1 MQWVPS
7 LKAHGHGM
15 SMKTDGNLA
24 VGAGHWMQVCPRGSM
39 THWNAIICNE
49 NHCVSFFCDR
59 PTKQEAQQWGERMA
73 AERGYELAGVVVED
87 PVEDVF

>member
-1 MQWVPS
+1 
-7 LKAHGHGM
+7 
-15 SMKTDGNLA
+15 
-24 VGAGHWMQVCPRGSM
+24 M
-39 THWNAIICNE
+39 THWNAIVCNE

-73 AERGYELAGVVVED
+73 AERGYELARVVVED